1 MAHALPEVLV
11 RTVPDR
17 STTVQVLTIL
27 AGFVAGPL
35 AAYALAPRLSPG
47 SDLIRAIAPFSFASV
62 LFFGILFWVGLGVIT
77 VLTGGLLRKA
87 KGKGPAGQTVDP
99 EHRLVPP
106 GYGSFIALGGLVGGA
121 VGAVG
126 ALLSSGSF
134 ATAFVG
140 WLGLGLA
147 YGTVLWSAAHHGY
160 LPFPDDD

>member
-1 MAHALPEVLV
+1 VLV

-17 STTVQVLTIL
+17 STAVQILTIL
-27 AGFVAGPL
+27 TSFLAGPL
-35 AAYALAPRLSPG
+35 AAYSLAPRLSPG
-47 SDLIRAIAPFSFASV
+47 SGFIQAIAPFSLASV
-62 LFFGILFWVGLGVIT
+62 LFFGILLWVGLGVIT

-87 KGKGPAGQTVDP
+87 KGKGPAGQTVAP

-106 GYGSFIALGGLVGGA
+106 GYRSFIVLGGLVGGTMGTI
-121 VGAVG
+121 GAV
-126 ALLSSGSF
+126 LTTGSF
-134 ATAFVG
+134 ATAFFG